1 MVDAEESKLKAEID
15 EIVNNIKETMKR
27 IESVVPLKTP
37 PAEQPSEEQVGES
50 PTEESP

>member
-27 IESVVPLKTP
+27 SKV
-37 PAEQPSEEQVGES
+37 
-50 PTEESP
+50 